1 MQNIVTN
8 DHNGLPLPFVLI
20 YAGGEE
26 RETARKKVLILK
38 FFFFFSD
45 HGVWWV
51 NLVDSRVVFIFS
63 QLTFF
68 LIKSFNIALI
78 GN

>member
-1 MQNIVTN
+1 MQNIVAN
-8 DHNGLPLPFVLI
+8 DHNGLPLPLCLCRWR
-20 YAGGEE
+20 GEGDSE
-26 RETARKKVLILK
+26 EESFDFEI
-38 FFFFFSD
+38 FFFFSD

>member
-1 MQNIVTN
+1 
-8 DHNGLPLPFVLI
+8 LCLCRWR
-20 YAGGEE
+20 GEGDSE
-26 RETARKKVLILK
+26 EESYDFEKKKILATTR
-38 FFFFFSD
+38 
-45 HGVWWV
+45 VWWV
-51 NLVDSRVVFIFS
+51 NLVDSRVFFIFS